1 MIKRSK
7 IMEETNIIT
16 LTDEVGNNVDFEVID
31 LIDYEGK
38 QYVILLPADDDEE
51 EAGEVVILSYE
62 NEGEDEIFLAVED
75 DNELNEI
82 FAIFKE
88 RSKDRF
94 DFVD

>member
-1 MIKRSK
+1 
-7 IMEETNIIT
+7 MEETNIIT